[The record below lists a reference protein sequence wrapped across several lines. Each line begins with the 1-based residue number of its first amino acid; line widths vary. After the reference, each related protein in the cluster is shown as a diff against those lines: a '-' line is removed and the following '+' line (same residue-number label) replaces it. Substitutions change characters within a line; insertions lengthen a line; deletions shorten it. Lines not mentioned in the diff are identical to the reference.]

1 MPLVTRACRR
11 ISARM
16 LLPATLGLS
25 LTLCCFS
32 GLFAQQITPDL
43 YGSLRYRHIGP
54 PGNRT
59 SAVVGVPGDPLV
71 YYIGAASGG
80 IWKSTDGGVN
90 WGPVF
95 DDQPAQSIGALAIA
109 PSDPNVVWAG
119 TGEAFVRSNVSI
131 GNGVYKSTDA
141 GKTWQHMGLDNTGRI
156 GRLVIDPRDP
166 DIVHVAAVGHSYG
179 PQRERGVFRT
189 TDGGKT
195 WEHTLFVDENTGA
208 FEIAIDPSNPRIL
221 FAGLWPL
228 VIRTWGRE
236 SGGPNGGI
244 FRSRDGGATW
254 QRLEGHGLPEPP
266 VGKVGIAIAPSNPA
280 VVYALIETGHP
291 NRGVLWR
298 SSDGGDNWTL
308 VSYDR
313 LLNERP
319 HYASRIMVNPAD
331 ENEVYFAAN
340 SHSISY
346 DGGVTTERSG
356 WGGDTH
362 DMWADPLMPDRM
374 MISNDGGATI
384 TLNRGKTWNRV
395 RLPIAQMY
403 HVNVDNQIPY
413 YVYGGMQDGS
423 GNKGS
428 STQGM
433 GRGFGGGGSD
443 WESTAGCESGFIVP
457 DPVNPNVVWGGCYD
471 AQLTKVDYSTGHE
484 RTVKVWPESGYGAAA
499 KDVKYRF
506 NWTFPIVISP
516 HDHNKVYVGSQY
528 VHQTTDGGESWTV
541 ISPDLSTQDPGK
553 LDPSGGLTKDN
564 LGVEYGEVVFAIEE
578 SPLEPGLIWAGTND
592 GLLHVT
598 RDAGQTW
605 TNLTDNIPNLP
616 PWGTISNIEA
626 SRYDAGTAYVT
637 VDFHQMNNRDPFVYK
652 TTDYGQS
659 WGSISSDIPRS
670 VFSYVHWVHEDPVR
684 QGLLYLGTENAIYV
698 SFNDGQT
705 WLPLQNN
712 LPHAPVHDVVV
723 QEHFNDLVIATYGRG
738 FWIMDD
744 ITPLQQL
751 TDDVLASDAHL
762 FVPRPAYRMHSVSGG
777 PRANATAYI
786 NYYLKNSPDGRV
798 QITILDDEGQTV
810 DTLRGTKSRGIN
822 RVAWNLRY
830 EPAQQ
835 AKLRTKPPGNPHVV
849 EEKRFRTTWERE
861 GWYPIL
867 SWGTGGGFQG
877 IMVAPGTYTVKL
889 TVGDREYTQEL
900 VVRKDPRSAGTMA
913 DIEQQ
918 VALQLEIRNDINTV
932 TGMINEIE
940 LMKKQLNDLTGV
952 LNWDDGGAAI
962 IDAAKAVYQKLQA
975 VEDKLLQPIA
985 AEGDSKS
992 FRFPNMLYSKLS
1004 VLGGD
1009 VAASVDFAPNEQQR
1023 QVHQLLR
1030 SQMIQYQAELK
1041 VVLDNDVAAFNRM
1054 VREQNVTGVI
1064 TTMLNSR

>member
-1 MPLVTRACRR
+1 MPRAHPPV
-11 ISARM
+11 SVRM
-16 LLPATLGLS
+16 RAAATAGLLLTLGGVTHLS
-25 LTLCCFS
+25 
-32 GLFAQQITPDL
+32 AQQMTPDL
-43 YGSLRYRHIGP
+43 YSGLKYRYIGP

-71 YYIGAASGG
+71 YYVGAASGG

-90 WGPVF
+90 WEPIF
-95 DDQPAQSIGALAIA
+95 DDQPVQSIGALAIA
-109 PSDPNVVWAG
+109 PSDPSVVWAG
-119 TGEAFVRSNVSI
+119 TGEAFVRSNISI

-156 GRLVIDPRDP
+156 GRVVIDPRNP
-166 DIVHVAAVGHSYG
+166 DIVLVAAVGHGYG
-179 PQRERGVFRT
+179 PQHERGVFRT
-189 TDGGKT
+189 ADGGKT
-195 WEHTLFVDENTGA
+195 WEQTLFVDENTGV
-208 FEIAIDPSNPRIL
+208 FEIAMDPSNPRLL
-221 FAGLWPL
+221 FAGAWPI

-244 FRSRDGGATW
+244 YRSRDGGVTW
-254 QRLEGHGLPEPP
+254 QHLQGHGLPEPP
-266 VGKVGIAIAPSNPA
+266 LGKIGLAIAPSNPN

-346 DGGVTTERSG
+346 DGGVTTDRSG

-362 DMWADPLMPDRM
+362 DMWADPLIPDRM
-374 MISNDGGATI
+374 MISSDGGVSI
-384 TLNRGKTWNRV
+384 TLNRGKTWNRT

-428 STQGM
+428 STQGL
-433 GRGFGGGGSD
+433 GGGGFGGGGAGSD

-457 DPVNPNVVWGGCYD
+457 DPANFNIVWGGCYD
-471 AQLTKVDYSTGHE
+471 AQFTKVDYSTGHE
-484 RTVKVWPESGYGAAA
+484 RSVKVWPESGYGAAG

-506 NWTFPIVISP
+506 NWTFPITISP

-541 ISPDLSTQDPGK
+541 ISPDLSTRDSSK
-553 LDPSGGLTKDN
+553 LGPSGGLTKDN
-564 LGVEYGEVVFAIEE
+564 LGVEYGEVVFAIDE
-578 SPLEPGLIWAGTND
+578 SPVVPDLIWAGTND
-592 GLLHVT
+592 GLVHVT
-598 RDAGQTW
+598 RDGGQNW
-605 TNLTDNIPNLP
+605 TNVTGNIPDLP
-616 PWGTISNIEA
+616 PWGTVSNIEA
-626 SRYDAGTAYVT
+626 SKYDAGTAYIT
-637 VDFHQMNNRDPFVYK
+637 VDFHQMNNRDPYVYK
-652 TTDYGQS
+652 TTDYGRS
-659 WGSISSDIPRS
+659 WRSISSDIPKS
-670 VFSYVHWVHEDPVR
+670 VFSYAHWVREDPVR

-698 SFNDGQT
+698 SFNDGRS

-712 LPHAPVHDVVV
+712 LPHAPVYDMVV
-723 QEHFNDLVIATYGRG
+723 QEQFNDLVVATYGRG
-738 FWIMDD
+738 YWIMDD
-744 ITPLQQL
+744 VTPLQQL
-751 TDDVLASDAHL
+751 TDDVLASDVHL
-762 FVPRPAYRMHSVSGG
+762 FVPRPAYRMHGVIGG
-777 PRANATAYI
+777 PRANASAYI
-786 NYYLKNSPDGRV
+786 NYYLKSVPEGRV
-798 QITILDDEGQTV
+798 RIAILDGEGQVV
-810 DTLRGTKSRGIN
+810 DTLRATKNRGIN
-822 RVAWNLRY
+822 RVTWDLRY
-830 EPAQQ
+830 ESAHE

-849 EEKRFRTTWERE
+849 EEKRFRTSWERE

-877 IMVAPGTYTVKL
+877 IMVAPGTYTVRL
-889 TVGDREYTQEL
+889 TVGDDEYTQEL
-900 VVRKDPRSAGTMA
+900 VVNKDPRSAGSVA

-918 VALQLEIRNDINTV
+918 VALQLEIRHDINAATD
-932 TGMINEIE
+932 MIDQIE
-940 LMKKQLNDLTGV
+940 LIKKQLNDLTDV
-952 LNWDDGGAAI
+952 LHQEDDGAQV
-962 IDAAKAVYQKLQA
+962 IDAAKAVYGKLQA
-975 VEDKLLQPIA
+975 VEDKVLQPIA

-992 FRFPNMLYSKLS
+992 FRYPNMLYSKLS

-1009 VAASVDFAPNEQQR
+1009 VAASVDFPPNKQQR
-1023 QVHQLLR
+1023 EVQQLLR
-1030 SQMIQYQAELK
+1030 SQLIQYQAELQA
-1041 VVLDNDVAAFNRM
+1041 VLDGDVADFNRM
-1054 VREQNVTGVI
+1054 VRERNVAGVV
-1064 TTMLNSR
+1064 TTTVRPR